1 MQYFFENELLR
12 YYTPLARWSRSTAG
26 GPSEQTKTQFWNP
39 VLEPKSRAQIPW
51 VGYNEPTY
59 LFCSLF
65 TTRTIYYTPLA
76 RWSRSTAGGP
86 SEQTK
91 TQFWT
96 PVLKPKSEAQILW
109 GGVYN
114 EPRNLICI
122 EAGCSSLSMQV
133 CKFEI
138 FTGDTF
144 LF

>member
-1 MQYFFENELLR
+1 MSCYVIIH
-12 YYTPLARWSRSTAG
+12 PLPDGADQPPAAHRSKPK
-26 GPSEQTKTQFWNP
+26 PSSETQFWNP
-39 VLEPKSRAQIPW
+39 NPEPKSRGWGITNQHIF
-51 VGYNEPTY
+51 
-59 LFCSLF
+59 FCSLF
-65 TTRTIYYTPLA
+65 TTGTIYYTPLA

-96 PVLKPKSEAQILW
+96 PVLEPKSEAQILW